1 VTCTQSAAAGWNGP
15 QDGTFTNQLRME
27 EKDMYRILSA
37 ASAAVVLSL
46 AGAPA
51 LAMPAGMQGTMVG
64 TEQSTA
70 QPVAYRRCW
79 YEDGRRHCRRTVTR
93 YYYDDDGY
101 YGYGPGINLYFGGG
115 GGRHGGHH
123 GGHHR

>member
-1 VTCTQSAAAGWNGP
+1 
-15 QDGTFTNQLRME
+15 ME

-37 ASAAVVLSL
+37 ASAAVMLSL

-51 LAMPAGMQGTMVG
+51 SAMPAGMQGAAIG

-79 YEDGRRHCRRTVTR
+79 YEDGHRHCRRTVAR

-115 GGRHGGHH
+115 GGHFRGGHH

>member
-1 VTCTQSAAAGWNGP
+1 
-15 QDGTFTNQLRME
+15 
-27 EKDMYRILSA
+27 MYRILSA
-37 ASAAVVLSL
+37 ASAAVMLSL
-46 AGAPA
+46 AGTPA
-51 LAMPAGMQGTMVG
+51 SAMPAGMQGAAVG
-64 TEQSTA
+64 TEQSAA

-79 YEDGRRHCRRTVTR
+79 YEDGHRHCRRTVTR

-115 GGRHGGHH
+115 RGHFHGGHH